1 MYSSWYPRGVGL
13 SLPAEEAIE
22 IAAETGFAGV
32 DLQVLDLVRS
42 ETDPA
47 ALRLRMDDMG
57 LRGGAWPLPVF
68 WRGEAAQFEADI
80 KRLPSLA
87 RAAATLGLFRTGTW
101 VMPQTIAAAEPD
113 SVHNELRVATCA
125 LHLER
130 LGRIA
135 GILADWG
142 CRLGLEIMGP
152 ATARTGPGV
161 PFVSRYAELKDWFGG
176 FRAEHPNI
184 GVLVDSFHLFAAQ
197 ETVDAGFEWGSEAVV
212 WVHLADS
219 AQAAASCVLD
229 QERELPGLTGFGDS
243 KGLLKLLSDRY
254 YDGPVSVEPLNQCRS
269 ISGFPPREVA
279 RQVLAALQ
287 RIWPSA
293 PVHPS
298 KGGSSVP

>member
-1 MYSSWYPRGVGL
+1 
-13 SLPAEEAIE
+13 
-22 IAAETGFAGV
+22 
-32 DLQVLDLVRS
+32 
-42 ETDPA
+42 
-47 ALRLRMDDMG
+47 
-57 LRGGAWPLPVF
+57 LRGGAWPLPVS
-68 WRGEAAQFEADI
+68 WRGEEVQFEADL

-113 SVHNELRVATCA
+113 SDRNELRLATCA

-130 LGRIA
+130 LGKIA

-152 ATARTGPGV
+152 ATARTGPGI
-161 PFVSRYAELKDWFGG
+161 PFVSRYAELKHWFYGL
-176 FRAEHPNI
+176 RAQHTNV

-197 ETVDAGFEWGSEAVV
+197 ETVDAGFVWGSEAVV

-219 AQAAASCVLD
+219 AQVDATSVLD
-229 QERELPGLTGFGDS
+229 QERELPGMTGWGDS
-243 KGLLKLLSDRY
+243 KGLLKHLSERS

-269 ISGFPPREVA
+269 ISGLPPLEVA
-279 RQVLAALQ
+279 RQVMVALK

-293 PVHPS
+293 PVHTN
-298 KGGSSVP
+298 KCG